1 VALVADVTGYVLIHL
16 LNKDSLWGLRIPEE
30 LDLLCVLNLLPPA
43 WSECVTSHWN
53 QCCFKLWAQG
63 LV

>member
-43 WSECVTSHWN
+43 WSECVTSH
-53 QCCFKLWAQG
+53 
-63 LV
+63 